1 MVTLFVFLMIQ
12 AEEEEVNS
20 FSTVTEA
27 EDLQMLCSNSLSN
40 ARNESHQ
47 EIEETELSESV
58 AIAEGHGWE
67 LEYITEIIASEQLMV
82 KEFSLGRATDILPL
96 SLFYEMEGK
105 RDARGKV
112 ERKTLFE
119 FVNQCLTLECEKM
132 FMGSCRGLSGK
143 EGILFERKEILAEEL
158 KREIEGLKKMRE
170 MLMDELV
177 DNDMSS
183 FEGKWIDYKRESYE
197 EGVEIED
204 AIVSDLVDDVVNDL
218 LLFSF

>member
-1 MVTLFVFLMIQ
+1 MTLFVFLMIQ
-12 AEEEEVNS
+12 AEEEELFS
-20 FSTVTEA
+20 FSTVTTEV
-27 EDLQMLCSNSLSN
+27 EDLQRSCSKSLLN

-47 EIEETELSESV
+47 EIEEETELSESV

-82 KEFSLGRATDILPL
+82 KEFSLGMATDILPL
-96 SLFYEMEGK
+96 SLFYEIEGK

-112 ERKTLFE
+112 ERKTMFE
-119 FVNQCLTLECEKM
+119 FVNQSLTLKCEKM

-143 EGILFERKEILAEEL
+143 EGVLFERKEILAEEL

-170 MLMDELV
+170 MLMD
-177 DNDMSS
+177 DMSS
-183 FEGKWIDYKRESYE
+183 FEGRWTDYKRESYE

-204 AIVSDLVDDVVNDL
+204 AIVSDLVDDLVNDL
-218 LLFSF
+218 LLLSF